1 MDFTNKTALITGA
14 SSGIGAAF
22 ARELAAKGSNLV
34 LVARRLDRLEDLG
47 SELTKRHGVKVLVV
61 ALDLTAESAIPTL
74 ETEIKNQGL
83 KIDLLI
89 NNAGFGTSGEFETE
103 DLARVFSEIDLNV
116 KVLVGLTHSLIH
128 GMLERR
134 EGAVINVASTAAFQ
148 PVPTMAV
155 YGATKAFVLSFSEAL
170 WAEFE
175 GRGVRV
181 LALCPGGTET
191 DFFEIAGSKGTGAKR
206 QTPAAVA
213 EFAISA
219 LSTKNVKPSLVSGT
233 RNKVLSFIP
242 RLVSRRLMTKLSKKA
257 MMKD

>member
-34 LVARRLDRLEDLG
+34 LVARRLDRLENLG

>member
-34 LVARRLDRLEDLG
+34 LVARRLDRLENLG
-47 SELTKRHGVKVLVV
+47 SELSKRHGVKVLVV

-116 KVLVGLTHSLIH
+116 KALVGLTHSLIH

>member
-34 LVARRLDRLEDLG
+34 LVARRLDRLENLG

-116 KVLVGLTHSLIH
+116 KALVGLTHSLIH